1 MSRKL
6 MLPILFGVCLCL
18 ATAAALAAPVSN
30 DQPAT
35 SSGNTIRT
43 TLQSDLTL
51 KSTISPELL
60 SEVAFHHKTCHC
72 SCGFPC
78 NQDDDCGPGGR
89 CEQFISCCDQNQ
101 SSQAFQQIE
110 ARSTHTGEA
119 PTVAVNVKCK

>member
-1 MSRKL
+1 MSKKL
-6 MLPILFGVCLCL
+6 ILTMLFGVCLCL
-18 ATAAALAAPVSN
+18 AAAAAFAAPVST
-30 DQPAT
+30 DQPAIN
-35 SSGNTIRT
+35 SGNAIRT

-51 KSTISPELL
+51 KSTISPQLL
-60 SEVAFHHKTCHC
+60 PAAFHQKTCHC

-101 SSQAFQQIE
+101 SSQAFQQIA